1 MCEFHDSVPEGH
13 KTEGSCLPSS
23 WTYFGIF
30 FIAVL
35 HTPSV
40 LLHTGRNEN
49 LRGFFFNSMSFPNV
63 QLLQK
68 HPSFLT
74 LCWST
79 LKVQCVEVTALTV
92 SSIFYSILLF
102 TLCPSCLPS
111 LLVQLLLSSH
121 STSLLSL
128 PFSPFFYLLSDFLS
142 PYQTLK
148 IGL

>member
-1 MCEFHDSVPEGH
+1 MIQYQRGTRQKDLVFHLHGLISASFLLQ
-13 KTEGSCLPSS
+13 SCILPVCFCTQVEMRI
-23 WTYFGIF
+23 WGF
-30 FIAVL
+30 F
-35 HTPSV
+35 
-40 LLHTGRNEN
+40 
-49 LRGFFFNSMSFPNV
+49 FFFNSMSFPNV

-128 PFSPFFYLLSDFLS
+128 LFSPFFYLLSDFLS